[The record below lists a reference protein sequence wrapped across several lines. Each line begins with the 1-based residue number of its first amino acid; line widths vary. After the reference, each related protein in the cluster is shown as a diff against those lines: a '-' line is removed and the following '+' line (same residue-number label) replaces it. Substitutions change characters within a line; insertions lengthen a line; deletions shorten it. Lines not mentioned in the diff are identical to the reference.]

1 VTWPLHGA
9 QRGFAL
15 LIVLWTLVLLALLGT
30 QLVASGRGDT
40 QLARNL
46 LDAAALESA
55 TDGAVQQAIFAMLQ
69 PPERRWTA
77 DGTVHIVRLGS
88 AVVAIRL
95 EDEAGKVN
103 LNTAPETLLRAL
115 LLQIGETPASA
126 ASLAAA
132 ILDWHSAGKQPRLLG
147 AKVPQYAA
155 AGRHYGPPETD
166 FLSVD
171 ELGLVLG
178 MTPALLARLRPHVTV
193 YSDSDPDASTSDP
206 VVAAALGLNPQAPA
220 ASTGGLTVASVIAEA
235 KNSGGAG
242 FAERVVARISAQTP
256 RYPYQILARER
267 LTPEPPASAG
277 S

>member
-1 VTWPLHGA
+1 MTRPRHGA

-77 DGTVHIVRLGS
+77 DGTIHIVRLGS

-115 LLQIGETPASA
+115 LIQIGENPALA
-126 ASLAAA
+126 ASLAAS
-132 ILDWHSAGKQPRLLG
+132 IVDWHSAGKQPRPLG
-147 AKVPQYAA
+147 AKTPQYAA
-155 AGRHYGPPETD
+155 AGRHYGPPGTD

-193 YSDSDPDASTSDP
+193 HSDTDPDASTSDP
-206 VVAAALGLNPQAPA
+206 VVAAALGVNPRALPA
-220 ASTGGLTVASVIAEA
+220 SAGGLTVASVIAEA
-235 KNSGGAG
+235 KNAGGG
-242 FAERVVARISAQTP
+242 RFAERVVARISARTP
-256 RYPYQILARER
+256 RHPYQILARER
-267 LTPEPPASAG
+267 LAPGPPAAAG
-277 S
+277 P